1 MQDVVKYLKWEI
13 TERGARI
20 IGCDEK
26 FEGAMQIPSRLDGAA
41 VVEIGKE
48 AFSKRHSLKSVA
60 IPDSVEIVGEGA
72 FSDCDGLNELR
83 LGRGI
88 KKIEK
93 GAFAK
98 CFSLQSVSIPGSV
111 EVVGEA
117 AFAECH
123 GLKELRLGTGIKT
136 IEDGAFANCFSLQSV
151 VIPGSVEVVGMGAF
165 KKCSGLRATVG
176 NGD

>member
-1 MQDVVKYLKWEI
+1 MQDVLKYLTWEI

-26 FEGAMQIPSRLDGAA
+26 FKGAMEIPSRLDGAA

-60 IPDSVEIVGEGA
+60 IPDSVEVVDEDA
-72 FSDCDGLNELR
+72 FFGCHGLKELR

-88 KKIEK
+88 KKIGK
-93 GAFAK
+93 DAFSW
-98 CFSLQSVSIPGSV
+98 CDSLKSVVIPGSV
-111 EVVGEA
+111 EVVGET

-123 GLKELRLGTGIKT
+123 GLKELRLGTGGGFT
-136 IEDGAFANCFSLQSV
+136 
-151 VIPGSVEVVGMGAF
+151 
-165 KKCSGLRATVG
+165 
-176 NGD
+176 